1 MCGRFTLRTPSRD
14 LVEIFQLLRSLDI
27 SPRYNIAP
35 TQPVLA
41 IRQVGKFRE
50 PCLLK
55 WGLVPSWAKD
65 PRSGPPL
72 INARAETLA
81 AKPAFRS
88 AFGKRRCLIPADG
101 FYEWKKGEEKT
112 RQAFYIRMLKD
123 RPFAFAGL
131 WESWKGGESSAIV
144 SCTIITTTANSRL
157 AELHERMP
165 VLLHEEDYDRWLN
178 PTLDDPA
185 LLQGLLVPYP
195 AEEMT
200 FYPVS
205 PFVNSPRNDGPNC
218 VEAWPAENGTSQT
231 SQ

>member
-14 LVEIFQLLRSLDI
+14 LVEIFQLLRSPDI

-35 TQPVLA
+35 TQPVLV

-50 PCLLK
+50 PSLLQ

-81 AKPAFRS
+81 TKPTFRS
-88 AFGKRRCLIPADG
+88 AFAKRRCLIPTDG
-101 FYEWKKGEEKT
+101 FYEWKTGDGKT
-112 RQAFYIRMLKD
+112 KQAFYIRLLKD

-131 WESWKGGESSAIV
+131 WETWKGGESPPLE
-144 SCTIITTTANSRL
+144 SCTIITTAANSRL

-165 VLLHEEDYDRWLN
+165 VILHEEDYDRWLA
-178 PTLDDPA
+178 PALDDPPV
-185 LLQGLLVPYP
+185 LQSTLVPYP
-195 AEEMT
+195 SEELT
-200 FYPVS
+200 FHPVS
-205 PFVNSPRNDGPNC
+205 SFVNSPWNDGPSC
-218 VEAWPAENGTSQT
+218 LDRVSG
-231 SQ
+231 